1 METFKRHFQKHRRLY
16 FSLLSLLII
25 YKLAFNRFTGQLVV
39 SKILQDSIQGTA
51 SFTVTKFS
59 LLYGITLENLLLKSD
74 SSFEERPVL
83 SVKELDLSYNLPW
96 IFFGRA
102 KLSRIAV
109 VGLQIDLRQKK
120 GEWNLA
126 KLFASSKEEP
136 KREEAPS
143 SPLEE
148 ISTYVPV
155 SAYLG
160 LELKDIFVHVVSDSG
175 ASSYKAGV
183 DGFNLALELDTVR
196 FRKIPLNVRILQI
209 IDVIRFRMN
218 PEKTVRIYFEDDSK
232 SLDQPFRLGLE
243 LSRDDSVPGG
253 LLISKA
259 DIGSDSVPIRVRNQL
274 LAPFG
279 FGLKYQLGYLEKEDK
294 LKLESLELKVNQDV
308 WLSGA
313 GEISGVSSK
322 ERNVQFSIRN
332 SSIRLKP
339 LSDFLSTIPGIPKMV
354 LDGELRLAPIT
365 VSGKDTRL
373 KLSADISAKD
383 LLISTGGKNHRIPEL
398 KLVADS
404 ILHPLTEESPN
415 ASKPIPLLEN
425 LELKEFLVTYNGIQL
440 AATGSIRH
448 GTELDLDLAVQNLN
462 LTDYV
467 KTLNGILGL
476 QMKIGGTFR
485 SLNVNGS
492 VQLAGFR
499 FPMGRGKSS
508 PIPANLDLKSQIQFG
523 KPFVPDLIRLDSLSL
538 VTKGVEGKES
548 LSIASNGT
556 MYLTKGFR
564 MNLPSLVLKT
574 ELDRLTPTLPL
585 SLRESLVPVR
595 NNLGNKITLTGGVDY
610 SIVDGAQSI
619 LGKLLFDLP
628 GIQVRDLKADL
639 DVKIAK
645 DSSISLP
652 RFDLSAFESK
662 FRMDVSGNLRKASKG
677 EEGVFGDLIPDLKGS
692 IVLKSD
698 KTTYLFKGISF
709 EGLFAIQFRLKN
721 SIANGSL
728 VSKNSNFGYANAF
741 CPGEDC
747 KLYQIEGLNAEFPF
761 VHDLSVK
768 TTQNLIDGNKEKFIK
783 TYGRIPVPNLTIKQ
797 IVGTHPSIS
806 GIPFDY
812 VKPRNGQPGLSARID
827 YSENFLKLEY
837 LKVFTL
843 DGLVNGKDILV
854 NVGEG
859 KPEKMEFSAVVQIKD
874 IDLKQLLP
882 PKSRSKI
889 DDGKIKADLNVSGR
903 NLADPIPNINLF
915 FSVFQIGQDFA
926 KSAVNIFT
934 PSNIFT
940 DFIYNSYAVDK
951 IEVELSKGLVYAVIQ
966 FKRSILNTIINL
978 ENSQISQQRMPLA
991 NFLKRARSEIDTYQ

>member
-1 METFKRHFQKHRRLY
+1 METFKRHFQKYKRFY

-25 YKLAFNRFTGQLVV
+25 YKLVFNRFTGQF
-39 SKILQDSIQGTA
+39 ILSGSLQGFIRGTA

-59 LLYGITLENLLLKSD
+59 LLYGISFENVLLKSD

-83 SVKELDLSYNLPW
+83 SVKELEFSYNLPL
-96 IFFGRA
+96 IFLGRA
-102 KLSRIAV
+102 KLSKIAV
-109 VGLQIDLRQKK
+109 IGLRIDLRQKG

-126 KLFASSKEEP
+126 KLF
-136 KREEAPS
+136 PS
-143 SPLEE
+143 SPSSPPEKETLSAPLEE
-148 ISTYVPV
+148 ISTFVPV
-155 SAYLG
+155 SAYFNF
-160 LELKDIFVHVVSDSG
+160 ELKDIFVHVIGESG
-175 ASSYKAGV
+175 NSSYKAGL
-183 DGFNLALELDTVR
+183 DGFNLAFELDTVR
-196 FRKIPLNVRILQI
+196 FRKIPLNVRILRLI
-209 IDVIRFRMN
+209 EVIRFKMN

-243 LSRDDSVPGG
+243 LSRNEGG
-253 LLISKA
+253 VIVSKA
-259 DIGSDSVPIRVRNQL
+259 DIGSDSIPIRIRNRL

-279 FGLKYQLGYLEKEDK
+279 FGLKYEIDYLEKEDK
-294 LKLESLELKVNQDV
+294 LKLKSLEFKVDQDV
-308 WLSGA
+308 WLSGE
-313 GEISGVSSK
+313 GEIAGVSSK
-322 ERNVQFSIRN
+322 ERNVQFAIRK

-339 LSDFLSTIPGIPKMV
+339 LSDFLSTIPGIPKMR

-365 VSGKDTRL
+365 ISGKDTRL
-373 KLSADISAKD
+373 KVAADLSAKD
-383 LLISTGGKNHRIPEL
+383 LLISIGGKNHRIPEL

-415 ASKPIPLLEN
+415 VYKPIPLLEN

-440 AATGSIRH
+440 AATGNVVRGSQV
-448 GTELDLDLAVQNLN
+448 DLDLAVQNLN
-462 LTDYV
+462 LTDYM
-467 KTLNGILGL
+467 KTLDGILGL
-476 QMKIGGTFR
+476 RMKIEGTFH
-485 SLNVNGS
+485 SLNVNGM

-508 PIPANLDLKSQIQFG
+508 PIPINLDLKTRIQFE
-523 KPFVPDLIRLDSLSL
+523 KPFVPNLVRLDSLSL
-538 VTKGVEGKES
+538 STKGAEGRES
-548 LSIASNGT
+548 LMISSVGSL
-556 MYLTKGFR
+556 YLTKGFR
-564 MNLPSLVLKT
+564 MNLTSLMVRT
-574 ELDRLTPTLPL
+574 ELDRLTPTLPF

-595 NNLGNKITLTGGVDY
+595 NNLGNKITLKGEVDY
-610 SIVDGAQSI
+610 SLVDGDQSVS
-619 LGKLLFDLP
+619 GKFLFDLP
-628 GIQVRDLKADL
+628 GIQVRDLKTDL

-645 DSSISLP
+645 NSSISLSK
-652 RFDLSAFESK
+652 FDLSVFESK
-662 FRMDVSGNLRKASKG
+662 FKMDVGGNLRKASKS
-677 EEGVFGDLIPDLKGS
+677 EEGVFGDFIPDLKGN
-692 IVLKSD
+692 IVLKSP
-698 KTTYLFKGISF
+698 KAAYLFKGISF
-709 EGLFAIQFRLKN
+709 EGLFSIQFRLKN
-721 SIANGSL
+721 SIANGNL
-728 VSKNSNFGYANAF
+728 ISKNSNFGYANAF

-768 TTQNLIDGNKEKFIK
+768 TTRNLIDGNKEKFIK
-783 TYGRIPVPNLTIKQ
+783 TYGRIPSPNFTIKQ

-812 VKPRNGQPGLSARID
+812 VKPKNGQPGLSARID

-859 KPEKMEFSAVVQIKD
+859 NPEKMEFSAVLQVKD

-882 PKSRSKI
+882 PKRRSKI

-903 NLADPIPNINLF
+903 NLADPIPNVNLF
-915 FSVFQIGQDFA
+915 FSVFQIGGDFA

-934 PSNIFT
+934 PSNLFT

-966 FKRSILNTIINL
+966 FKRSVLNTIINL

>member
-1 METFKRHFQKHRRLY
+1 M
-16 FSLLSLLII
+16 
-25 YKLAFNRFTGQLVV
+25 
-39 SKILQDSIQGTA
+39 
-51 SFTVTKFS
+51 TKFS
-59 LLYGITLENLLLKSD
+59 LLYGISFENVLLKSD

-83 SVKELDLSYNLPW
+83 SVKELEFSYNLPL
-96 IFFGRA
+96 IFLGRA
-102 KLSRIAV
+102 KLSKIAV
-109 VGLQIDLRQKK
+109 IGLRIDLRQKG

-126 KLFASSKEEP
+126 KLF
-136 KREEAPS
+136 PS
-143 SPLEE
+143 SPSSPPEKETLSAPLEE
-148 ISTYVPV
+148 ISTFVPV
-155 SAYLG
+155 SAYFNF
-160 LELKDIFVHVVSDSG
+160 ELKDIFVHVIGESG
-175 ASSYKAGV
+175 NSSYKAGL
-183 DGFNLALELDTVR
+183 DGFNLAFELDTVR
-196 FRKIPLNVRILQI
+196 FRKIPLNVRILRLI
-209 IDVIRFRMN
+209 EVIRFKMN

-243 LSRDDSVPGG
+243 LSRNEGG
-253 LLISKA
+253 VIVSKA
-259 DIGSDSVPIRVRNQL
+259 DIGSDSIPIRIRNRL

-279 FGLKYQLGYLEKEDK
+279 FGLKYEIDYLEKEDK
-294 LKLESLELKVNQDV
+294 LKLKSLEFKVDQDV
-308 WLSGA
+308 WLSGE
-313 GEISGVSSK
+313 GEIAGVSSK
-322 ERNVQFSIRN
+322 ERNVQFAIRK

-339 LSDFLSTIPGIPKMV
+339 LSDFLSTIPGIPKMR

-365 VSGKDTRL
+365 ISGKDTRL
-373 KLSADISAKD
+373 KVAADLSAKD
-383 LLISTGGKNHRIPEL
+383 LLISIGGKNHRIPEL

-415 ASKPIPLLEN
+415 VYKPIPLLEN

-440 AATGSIRH
+440 AATGNVVRGSQV
-448 GTELDLDLAVQNLN
+448 DLDLAVQNLN
-462 LTDYV
+462 LTDYM
-467 KTLNGILGL
+467 KTLDGILGL
-476 QMKIGGTFR
+476 RMKIEGTFH
-485 SLNVNGS
+485 SLNVNGM

-508 PIPANLDLKSQIQFG
+508 PIPINLDLKTRIQFE
-523 KPFVPDLIRLDSLSL
+523 KPFVPNLVRLDSLSL
-538 VTKGVEGKES
+538 STKGAEGRES
-548 LSIASNGT
+548 LMISSVGSL
-556 MYLTKGFR
+556 YLTKGFR
-564 MNLPSLVLKT
+564 MNLTSLMVRT
-574 ELDRLTPTLPL
+574 ELDRLTPTLPF

-595 NNLGNKITLTGGVDY
+595 NNLGNKITLKGEVDY
-610 SIVDGAQSI
+610 SLVDGDQSVS
-619 LGKLLFDLP
+619 GKFLFDLP
-628 GIQVRDLKADL
+628 GIQVRDLKTDL

-645 DSSISLP
+645 NSSISLSK
-652 RFDLSAFESK
+652 FDLSVFESK
-662 FRMDVSGNLRKASKG
+662 FKMDVGGNLRKASKS
-677 EEGVFGDLIPDLKGS
+677 EEGVFGDFIPDLKGN
-692 IVLKSD
+692 IVLKSP
-698 KTTYLFKGISF
+698 KAAYLFKGISF
-709 EGLFAIQFRLKN
+709 EGLFSIQFRLKN
-721 SIANGSL
+721 SIANGNL
-728 VSKNSNFGYANAF
+728 ISKNSNFGYANAF

-768 TTQNLIDGNKEKFIK
+768 TTRNLIDGNKEKFIK
-783 TYGRIPVPNLTIKQ
+783 TYGRIPSPNFTIKQ

-812 VKPRNGQPGLSARID
+812 VKPKNGQPGLSARID

-859 KPEKMEFSAVVQIKD
+859 NPEKMEFSAVLQVKD

-882 PKSRSKI
+882 PKRRSKI

-903 NLADPIPNINLF
+903 NLADPIPNVNLF
-915 FSVFQIGQDFA
+915 FSVFQIGGDFA

-934 PSNIFT
+934 PSNLFT

-966 FKRSILNTIINL
+966 FKRSVLNTIINL

>member
-1 METFKRHFQKHRRLY
+1 METFKRHFQKYKRFY

-25 YKLAFNRFTGQLVV
+25 YKLVFNRFTGQF
-39 SKILQDSIQGTA
+39 ILNGSLQGFIRGTA

-59 LLYGITLENLLLKSD
+59 LLYGISFENVLLKSD

-83 SVKELDLSYNLPW
+83 SVKELEFSYNLPL
-96 IFFGRA
+96 IFLGRA
-102 KLSRIAV
+102 KLSKIAV
-109 VGLQIDLRQKK
+109 IGLRIDLRQKG

-126 KLFASSKEEP
+126 KLF
-136 KREEAPS
+136 PS
-143 SPLEE
+143 SPSSPPEKETLSAPLEE
-148 ISTYVPV
+148 ISTFAPV
-155 SAYLG
+155 SAYFNF
-160 LELKDIFVHVVSDSG
+160 ELKDIFVHVIGESG
-175 ASSYKAGV
+175 NSSYKAGL
-183 DGFNLALELDTVR
+183 DGFNLAFELDTVR
-196 FRKIPLNVRILQI
+196 FRKIPLNVRILRLI
-209 IDVIRFRMN
+209 EVIRFKMN

-243 LSRDDSVPGG
+243 LSRNEGG
-253 LLISKA
+253 VIVSKA
-259 DIGSDSVPIRVRNQL
+259 DIGSDSIPIRIRNRL

-279 FGLKYQLGYLEKEDK
+279 FGLKYEIDYLEKEDK
-294 LKLESLELKVNQDV
+294 LKLKSLEFKVDQDV
-308 WLSGA
+308 WLSGE
-313 GEISGVSSK
+313 GEIAGVSSK
-322 ERNVQFSIRN
+322 ERNVQFAIRK

-339 LSDFLSTIPGIPKMV
+339 LSDFLSTIPGIPKMR

-365 VSGKDTRL
+365 ISGKDTRL
-373 KLSADISAKD
+373 KVTADLSAKD
-383 LLISTGGKNHRIPEL
+383 LLISIGGKNHRIPEL

-415 ASKPIPLLEN
+415 VYKPIPLLEN

-440 AATGSIRH
+440 AATGNVVRGSQV
-448 GTELDLDLAVQNLN
+448 DLDLAVQNLN
-462 LTDYV
+462 LTDYM
-467 KTLNGILGL
+467 KTLDGILGL
-476 QMKIGGTFR
+476 RMKIEGTFH
-485 SLNVNGS
+485 SLNVNGM

-508 PIPANLDLKSQIQFG
+508 PIPINLDLKTRIQFE
-523 KPFVPDLIRLDSLSL
+523 KPFVPNLVRLDSLSL
-538 VTKGVEGKES
+538 STKGAEGRES
-548 LSIASNGT
+548 LMISSVGSL
-556 MYLTKGFR
+556 YLTKGFR
-564 MNLPSLVLKT
+564 MNLTSLMVRT
-574 ELDRLTPTLPL
+574 ELDRLTPTLPF

-595 NNLGNKITLTGGVDY
+595 NNLGNKITLKGEVDY
-610 SIVDGAQSI
+610 SLVDGDQSVS
-619 LGKLLFDLP
+619 GKFLFDLP
-628 GIQVRDLKADL
+628 GIQVRDLKTDL

-645 DSSISLP
+645 NSSISLSK
-652 RFDLSAFESK
+652 FDLSVFESK
-662 FRMDVSGNLRKASKG
+662 FKMDVGGNLRKASKS
-677 EEGVFGDLIPDLKGS
+677 EEGVFGDFIPDLKGN
-692 IVLKSD
+692 IVLKSP
-698 KTTYLFKGISF
+698 KAAYLFKGISF
-709 EGLFAIQFRLKN
+709 EGLFSIQFRLKN
-721 SIANGSL
+721 SIANGNL
-728 VSKNSNFGYANAF
+728 ISKNSNFGYANAF

-768 TTQNLIDGNKEKFIK
+768 TTRNLIDGNKEKFIK
-783 TYGRIPVPNLTIKQ
+783 TYGRIPSPNFTIKQ

-812 VKPRNGQPGLSARID
+812 VKPKNGQPGLSARID

-859 KPEKMEFSAVVQIKD
+859 NPEKMEFSAVLQVKD

-882 PKSRSKI
+882 PKRRSKI

-903 NLADPIPNINLF
+903 NLADPIPNVNLF
-915 FSVFQIGQDFA
+915 FSVFQIGGDFA

-934 PSNIFT
+934 PSNLFT

-966 FKRSILNTIINL
+966 FKRSVLNTIINL

>member
-16 FSLLSLLII
+16 FFLLSLLFI
-25 YKLAFNRFTGQLVV
+25 YKLIFNRFTGQWIL
-39 SKILQDSIQGTA
+39 SKALEGSIRGSA

-59 LLYGITLENLLLKSD
+59 LLYGIALENLLLKSD
-74 SSFEERPVL
+74 ASFEERPVL
-83 SVKELDLSYNLPW
+83 SAKEIEFSYNLPW
-96 IFFGRA
+96 VFFGRA
-102 KLSRIAV
+102 KLSRVAV
-109 VGLQIDLRQKK
+109 VGLQVDLLQKK

-126 KLFASSKEEP
+126 KLFASSSPAPPQKEEP
-136 KREEAPS
+136 S
-143 SPLEE
+143 FPLEE
-148 ISTYVPV
+148 ISTYIPV

-160 LELKDIFVHVVSDSG
+160 LELKDIFVHVSSESG
-175 ASSYKAGV
+175 ASSYKAGI
-183 DGFNLALELDTVR
+183 DGFNLGLELDTVR
-196 FRKIPLNVRILQI
+196 FRKIPLDVRILRLV
-209 IDVIRFRMN
+209 DAVRFKMN
-218 PEKTVRIYFEDDSK
+218 LEKTVRVYFEDNSK

-243 LSRDDSVPGG
+243 LSRDDSIPGG
-253 LLISKA
+253 MLVSKA

-294 LKLESLELKVNQDV
+294 LKLDRLELKVNQDV

-313 GEISGVSSK
+313 GEIAGVSSK
-322 ERNVQFSIRN
+322 ERNVQFSISK

-339 LSDFLSTIPGIPKMV
+339 LSDFLSTIPGIPKMQ

-365 VSGKDTRL
+365 ISGKDTRL
-373 KLSADISAKD
+373 KVSADLSAKD
-383 LLISTGGKNHRIPEL
+383 LFVSIGGKNHRIPEL
-398 KLVADS
+398 KIVADS

-415 ASKPIPLLEN
+415 AGKPLPILEN
-425 LELKEFLVTYNGIQL
+425 LELKEFLVTYNGIGL
-440 AATGSIRH
+440 AATGSITR
-448 GTELDLDLAVQNLN
+448 GSQVDLDLAVQNLN

-476 QMKIGGTFR
+476 QMKIGGTFH
-485 SLNVNGS
+485 SLNVNGA

-499 FPMGRGKSS
+499 FPMGRGKSA
-508 PIPANLDLKSQIQFG
+508 PIPVNLDLKSQIQFG
-523 KPFVPDLIRLDSLSL
+523 KPFVPDVVRLDSLSL
-538 VTKGVEGKES
+538 ITKGTEGKES
-548 LSIASNGT
+548 LSIVTQGNLF
-556 MYLTKGFR
+556 LTKGFR
-564 MNLPSLVLKT
+564 MNLASLVLKT

-595 NNLGNKITLTGGVDY
+595 NNLGNKITLTGAVDY

-619 LGKLLFDLP
+619 FGKLLFDLP

-639 DVKIAK
+639 DVRIAK
-645 DSSISLP
+645 DSSIALQK
-652 RFDLSAFESK
+652 FDLTAFESK
-662 FRMDVSGNLRKASKG
+662 FRMEVAGNLRAASKN
-677 EEGVFGDLIPDLKGS
+677 EEGVFGNLIPDLKGS
-692 IVLKSD
+692 IVLKSE
-698 KTTYLFKGISF
+698 KIAYLFKGISF

-721 SIANGSL
+721 AIANGSL
-728 VSKNSNFGYANAF
+728 LSKNSNFGYANAF
-741 CPGEDC
+741 CPGEEC

-761 VHDLSVK
+761 VHDLSLK
-768 TTQNLIDGNKEKFIK
+768 TTQNLIEGNKEKFIK

-812 VKPRNGQPGLSARID
+812 VKPKNGQPGLSARID

>member
-1 METFKRHFQKHRRLY
+1 METFKRHFRKYKRFY
-16 FSLLSLLII
+16 FSLLSILII
-25 YKLAFNRFTGQLVV
+25 YKLVFNRYTGQFVLTKV
-39 SKILQDSIQGTA
+39 LHGFLRGTA

-59 LLYGITLENLLLKSD
+59 LLYGISFENVILKSD

-83 SVKELDLSYNLPW
+83 SVKELELSYNLPW
-96 IFFGRA
+96 VFLGRA

-109 VGLQIDLRQKK
+109 VGLRIDLRQKG

-126 KLFASSKEEP
+126 KLFPSSSSPPAKEETLS
-136 KREEAPS
+136 APS
-143 SPLEE
+143 EE
-148 ISTYVPV
+148 ISTYLPI
-155 SAYLG
+155 SAYLN
-160 LELKDIFVHVVSDSG
+160 LELKDIFVHVVSESG
-175 ASSYKAGV
+175 SSSYKAGL
-183 DGFNLALELDTVR
+183 DGFNLAFELDTVR
-196 FRKIPLNVRILQI
+196 FRKIPLNVRILQL

-243 LSRDDSVPGG
+243 LTRDPGG
-253 LLISKA
+253 IFVSKA
-259 DIGSDSVPIRVRNQL
+259 DIGSDSIPIRVRNRL

-279 FGLKYQLGYLEKEDK
+279 FGLKYEIGYLEKEDK
-294 LKLESLELKVNQDV
+294 LKLTALELKIDRDV

-313 GEISGVSSK
+313 GEITGVSSK
-322 ERNVQFSIRN
+322 ERNVGFAIRK

-339 LSDFLSTIPGIPKMV
+339 LSDFLSGIPGIPKMK
-354 LDGELRLAPIT
+354 LDGELSLAPIT
-365 VSGKDTRL
+365 ISGKDTRL
-373 KLSADISAKD
+373 KVAADISAKD
-383 LLISTGGKNHRIPEL
+383 LLISIGGKNHRIPEL

-404 ILHPLTEESPN
+404 VLHPFTQETPN

-425 LELKEFLVTYNGIQL
+425 LELKEFLVSYNGMQL
-440 AATGSIRH
+440 AATGNVVRGSQV
-448 GTELDLDLAVQNLN
+448 DLDLAVQNLN
-462 LTDYV
+462 LSDYV
-467 KTLNGILGL
+467 KTLNGVLGL
-476 QMKIGGTFR
+476 RMKVGGIFH
-485 SLNVNGS
+485 SLNVNGN

-508 PIPANLDLKSQIQFG
+508 PIPVNLDLKSRIQFS
-523 KPFVPDLIRLDSLSL
+523 KPFVPDSVRLDSLSL
-538 VTKGVEGKES
+538 STKGAEGKES
-548 LSIASNGT
+548 LLISSEGIL
-556 MYLTKGFR
+556 YLTKGFR
-564 MNLPSLVLKT
+564 MNLNSLVVKT
-574 ELDRLTPTLPL
+574 ELDRLTPTLPF

-595 NNLGNKITLTGGVDY
+595 NNLGNQIALNGGLDY
-610 SIVDGAQSI
+610 SLIEGAQSVS
-619 LGKLLFDLP
+619 GKLLFDLP
-628 GIQVRDLKADL
+628 GIQIRDLRMDL
-639 DVKIAK
+639 NLKIEK
-645 DSSISLP
+645 DSSITLSN
-652 RFDLSAFESK
+652 FDLTAFQSK
-662 FRMDVSGNLRKASKG
+662 FRMTTSGVLKKASKN

-692 IVLKSD
+692 VSLGSEKPA
-698 KTTYLFKGISF
+698 YLFKGISF
-709 EGLFAIQFRLKN
+709 EGSFAIGFRIKN
-721 SIANGSL
+721 SIASGSF
-728 VSKNSNFGYANAF
+728 VSKNSNFGYTNEF

-761 VHDLSVK
+761 VHDLSLK
-768 TTQNLIDGNKEKFIK
+768 TTQNLIDGNKEKFIR
-783 TYGRIPVPNLTIKQ
+783 TYGRISPPNFTIRQ

-812 VKPRNGQPGLSARID
+812 VKPKNGQPGLSARID

-843 DGLVNGKDILV
+843 NGLVNGKDILV

-859 KPEKMEFSAVVQIKD
+859 KPEKMEFSAVVQVKD

-882 PKSRSKI
+882 PKTRSKI
-889 DDGKIKADLNVSGR
+889 ADGKIKADLNVSGR
-903 NLADPIPNINLF
+903 NLADPIPNVNLF

-934 PSNIFT
+934 PSNVFT

-966 FKRSILNTIINL
+966 FKRSVLNTIVNL

>member
-1 METFKRHFQKHRRLY
+1 METFKRHFQKYRRFY

-25 YKLAFNRFTGQLVV
+25 YKLVFNRFTGQF
-39 SKILQDSIQGTA
+39 ILSRSLQGFIRGSA

-59 LLYGITLENLLLKSD
+59 LLYGISFENVLLKSD

-83 SVKELDLSYNLPW
+83 SVKELELSYNLPL
-96 IFFGRA
+96 IFLGRV
-102 KLSRIAV
+102 KLSKIAV
-109 VGLQIDLRQKK
+109 IGLRIDLRQKG

-126 KLFASSKEEP
+126 KLF
-136 KREEAPS
+136 PS
-143 SPLEE
+143 SPSSPPEKETLSAPLEE
-148 ISTYVPV
+148 ISTFVPV
-155 SAYLG
+155 SAYFNF
-160 LELKDIFVHVVSDSG
+160 ELKDIFVHVIGESG
-175 ASSYKAGV
+175 NSSYKAGL
-183 DGFNLALELDTVR
+183 DGFNLAFELDTVR
-196 FRKIPLNVRILQI
+196 FRKIPLNVRILRLI
-209 IDVIRFRMN
+209 EVIRFKMN

-243 LSRDDSVPGG
+243 LSRNEGG
-253 LLISKA
+253 VIVSKA
-259 DIGSDSVPIRVRNQL
+259 DIGSDSIPIRIRNRL

-279 FGLKYQLGYLEKEDK
+279 FGLKYEIDYLEKEDK
-294 LKLESLELKVNQDV
+294 LKLKSLEFKVDQDV
-308 WLSGA
+308 WLSGE
-313 GEISGVSSK
+313 GEIAGVSSK
-322 ERNVQFSIRN
+322 ERNVQFAIRK

-339 LSDFLSTIPGIPKMV
+339 LSDFLSTIPGIPKMR

-365 VSGKDTRL
+365 ISGKDTRL
-373 KLSADISAKD
+373 KVTADLSAKD
-383 LLISTGGKNHRIPEL
+383 LLISIGGKNHRIPEL

-415 ASKPIPLLEN
+415 VYKPIPLLEN

-440 AATGSIRH
+440 AATGNVVRGSQV
-448 GTELDLDLAVQNLN
+448 DLDLAVQNLN
-462 LTDYV
+462 LTDYM
-467 KTLNGILGL
+467 KTLDGILGL
-476 QMKIGGTFR
+476 RMKIEGTFH
-485 SLNVNGS
+485 SLNVNGM

-508 PIPANLDLKSQIQFG
+508 PIPINLDLKTRIQFE
-523 KPFVPDLIRLDSLSL
+523 KPFVPNLVRLDSLSL
-538 VTKGVEGKES
+538 STKGAEGRES
-548 LSIASNGT
+548 LMISSVGSL
-556 MYLTKGFR
+556 YLTKGFR
-564 MNLPSLVLKT
+564 MNLTSLMVRT
-574 ELDRLTPTLPL
+574 ELDRLTPTLPF

-595 NNLGNKITLTGGVDY
+595 NNLGNKITLKGEVDY
-610 SIVDGAQSI
+610 SLVDGDQSVS
-619 LGKLLFDLP
+619 GKFLFDLP
-628 GIQVRDLKADL
+628 GIQVRDLKTDL

-645 DSSISLP
+645 NSSISLSK
-652 RFDLSAFESK
+652 FDLSVFESK
-662 FRMDVSGNLRKASKG
+662 FKMDVGGNLRKASKS
-677 EEGVFGDLIPDLKGS
+677 EEGVFGDFIPDLKGN
-692 IVLKSD
+692 IVLKSP
-698 KTTYLFKGISF
+698 KAAYLFKGISF
-709 EGLFAIQFRLKN
+709 EGLFSIQFRLKN
-721 SIANGSL
+721 SIANGNL
-728 VSKNSNFGYANAF
+728 ISKNSNFGYANAF

-768 TTQNLIDGNKEKFIK
+768 TTRNLIDGNKEKFIK
-783 TYGRIPVPNLTIKQ
+783 TYGRIPSPNFTIKQ

-812 VKPRNGQPGLSARID
+812 VKPKNGQPGLSARID

-859 KPEKMEFSAVVQIKD
+859 NPEKMEFSAVLQVKD

-882 PKSRSKI
+882 PKRRSKI

-903 NLADPIPNINLF
+903 NLADPIPNVNLF
-915 FSVFQIGQDFA
+915 FSVFQIGGDFA

-934 PSNIFT
+934 PSNLFT

-966 FKRSILNTIINL
+966 FKRSVLNTIINL

>member
-1 METFKRHFQKHRRLY
+1 METFKRHFQKYKRFY

-25 YKLAFNRFTGQLVV
+25 YKLVFNRFTGQFIL
-39 SKILQDSIQGTA
+39 SKSLQGFIRGTA

-59 LLYGITLENLLLKSD
+59 LFYGISFKNVLLKTE
-74 SSFEERPVL
+74 FEERPVL
-83 SVKELDLSYNLPW
+83 SVRELELSYNLPW
-96 IFFGRA
+96 IFLGRV
-102 KLSRIAV
+102 KLSKIAV
-109 VGLQIDLRQKK
+109 IGLRMDLRQEG

-126 KLFASSKEEP
+126 KLFPSSPSPKEETLS
-136 KREEAPS
+136 A
-143 SPLEE
+143 PLEE
-148 ISTYVPV
+148 IFTFVPI
-155 SAYLG
+155 SAYLNF
-160 LELKDIFVHVVSDSG
+160 ELKDIFVHVVSESG
-175 ASSYKAGV
+175 RSSYKAGL
-183 DGFNLALELDTVR
+183 DGFNLAFELDTVR
-196 FRKIPLNVRILQI
+196 FRKIPLNVRILRL

-243 LSRDDSVPGG
+243 LSRNAGG
-253 LLISKA
+253 VIVSKA
-259 DIGSDSVPIRVRNQL
+259 NIGSDSIPIRVRNRL

-279 FGLKYQLGYLEKEDK
+279 FGFKYEIGYLEKEDK
-294 LKLESLELKVNQDV
+294 LKLESLEFKVDRDV
-308 WLSGA
+308 WLSGE
-313 GEISGVSSK
+313 GEITGVSS
-322 ERNVQFSIRN
+322 EGRNVQFAIRK

-339 LSDFLSTIPGIPKMV
+339 LSDFLSTIPGIPKMR

-365 VSGKDTRL
+365 ISGKNTRL
-373 KLSADISAKD
+373 KVTADLSAKD
-383 LLISTGGKNHRIPEL
+383 LLISLNGKNHRIPEL

-415 ASKPIPLLEN
+415 VNKPIPVLEN
-425 LELKEFLVTYNGIQL
+425 LELKELLVTYNGIRL
-440 AATGSIRH
+440 AATGNVVRGSQV
-448 GTELDLDLAVQNLN
+448 DLDLAVQNLN
-462 LTDYV
+462 LADYM
-467 KTLNGILGL
+467 KTLDGILGL
-476 QMKIGGTFR
+476 RMKVGGTFH
-485 SLNVNGS
+485 SLNVNGT
-492 VQLAGFR
+492 VQLTGFR

-508 PIPANLDLKSQIQFG
+508 SIPVGLDLKTRIQFG
-523 KPFVPDLIRLDSLSL
+523 KPFVPDSVRLDSISLS
-538 VTKGVEGKES
+538 TKGAEGKES
-548 LSIASNGT
+548 LAISSTGNL
-556 MYLTKGFR
+556 YLTKGFR
-564 MNLPSLVLKT
+564 MNLTSFTIQT
-574 ELDRLTPTLPL
+574 ELDRLTPTLPF

-595 NNLGNKITLTGGVDY
+595 NNLGNKIVLKGEVDY
-610 SIVDGAQSI
+610 SLADGDQSVS
-619 LGKLLFDLP
+619 GKFLFDLP
-628 GIQVRDLKADL
+628 GIQVRDLTTDL
-639 DVKIAK
+639 SVKIAK
-645 DSSISLP
+645 DSSITLS

-662 FRMDVSGNLRKASKG
+662 FKMDVDGNLRKASKS
-677 EEGVFGDLIPDLKGS
+677 EEGVLGDLIPDLKGNIILRS
-692 IVLKSD
+692 PKAA
-698 KTTYLFKGISF
+698 YLFKGISF
-709 EGLFAIQFRLKN
+709 EGLFAIRFRLKN
-721 SIANGSL
+721 SIANGNL
-728 VSKNSNFGYANAF
+728 ISKNSNFGYANAF

-747 KLYQIEGLNAEFPF
+747 KLYQVEGLNAEFSF

-768 TTQNLIDGNKEKFIK
+768 TTRNLIDGNKEKFIK
-783 TYGRIPVPNLTIKQ
+783 TYGRIPPPNFTIRQ

-812 VKPRNGQPGLSARID
+812 VKPKNGQPGLSARID

-859 KPEKMEFSAVVQIKD
+859 NPEKMEFGAVLQVKD

-882 PKSRSKI
+882 PKRRSKI

-915 FSVFQIGQDFA
+915 FSVFQIGGDFA

-934 PSNIFT
+934 PSNLFT

-966 FKRSILNTIINL
+966 FKRSVLNTIINL

>member
-1 METFKRHFQKHRRLY
+1 METFKRHFQKYKRFY

-25 YKLAFNRFTGQLVV
+25 YKLVFNRFTGQF
-39 SKILQDSIQGTA
+39 ILSGSLQGFIRGTA

-59 LLYGITLENLLLKSD
+59 LLYGISFENVLLKSD

-83 SVKELDLSYNLPW
+83 SVKELEFSYNLPL
-96 IFFGRA
+96 IFLGRA
-102 KLSRIAV
+102 KLSKIAV
-109 VGLQIDLRQKK
+109 IGLRIDLRQKG

-126 KLFASSKEEP
+126 KLF
-136 KREEAPS
+136 PS
-143 SPLEE
+143 SPSSPPEKETLSAPLEE
-148 ISTYVPV
+148 ISTFVPV
-155 SAYLG
+155 SAYFNF
-160 LELKDIFVHVVSDSG
+160 ELKDIFVHVIGESG
-175 ASSYKAGV
+175 NSSYKAGL
-183 DGFNLALELDTVR
+183 DGFNLAFELDTVR
-196 FRKIPLNVRILQI
+196 FRKIPLNVRILRLI
-209 IDVIRFRMN
+209 EVIRFKMN

-243 LSRDDSVPGG
+243 LSRNEGG
-253 LLISKA
+253 VIVSKA
-259 DIGSDSVPIRVRNQL
+259 DIGSDSIPIRIRNRL

-279 FGLKYQLGYLEKEDK
+279 FGLKYEIDYLEKEDK
-294 LKLESLELKVNQDV
+294 LKLKSLEFKVDQDV
-308 WLSGA
+308 WLSGE
-313 GEISGVSSK
+313 GEIAGVSSK
-322 ERNVQFSIRN
+322 ERNVQFAIRK

-339 LSDFLSTIPGIPKMV
+339 LSDFLSTIPGIPKMR

-365 VSGKDTRL
+365 ISGKDTRL
-373 KLSADISAKD
+373 KVAADLSAKD
-383 LLISTGGKNHRIPEL
+383 LLISIGGKNHRIPEL

-415 ASKPIPLLEN
+415 VYKPIPLLEN

-440 AATGSIRH
+440 AATGNVVRGSQV
-448 GTELDLDLAVQNLN
+448 DLDLAVQNLN
-462 LTDYV
+462 LTDYM
-467 KTLNGILGL
+467 KTLDGILGL
-476 QMKIGGTFR
+476 RMKIEGTFH
-485 SLNVNGS
+485 SLNVNGM

-508 PIPANLDLKSQIQFG
+508 PIPINLDLKTRIQFE
-523 KPFVPDLIRLDSLSL
+523 KPFVPNLVRLDSLSL
-538 VTKGVEGKES
+538 STKGAEGRES
-548 LSIASNGT
+548 LMISSVGSL
-556 MYLTKGFR
+556 YLTKGFR
-564 MNLPSLVLKT
+564 MNLTSLMVRT
-574 ELDRLTPTLPL
+574 ELDRLTPTLPF

-595 NNLGNKITLTGGVDY
+595 NNLGNKITLKGEVDY
-610 SIVDGAQSI
+610 SLVDGDQSVS
-619 LGKLLFDLP
+619 GKFLFDLP
-628 GIQVRDLKADL
+628 GIQVRDLKTDL

-645 DSSISLP
+645 DSSISLSK
-652 RFDLSAFESK
+652 FDLSVFESK
-662 FRMDVSGNLRKASKG
+662 FKMDVGGNLRKASKS
-677 EEGVFGDLIPDLKGS
+677 EEGVFGDFIPDLKGN
-692 IVLKSD
+692 IVLKSP
-698 KTTYLFKGISF
+698 KAAYLFKGISF
-709 EGLFAIQFRLKN
+709 EGLFSIQFRLKN
-721 SIANGSL
+721 SIANGNL
-728 VSKNSNFGYANAF
+728 ISKNSNFGYANAF

-768 TTQNLIDGNKEKFIK
+768 TTRNLIDGNKEKFIK
-783 TYGRIPVPNLTIKQ
+783 TYGRIPSPNFTIKQ

-812 VKPRNGQPGLSARID
+812 VKPKNGQPGLSARID

-859 KPEKMEFSAVVQIKD
+859 NPEKMEFSAVLQVKD

-882 PKSRSKI
+882 PKRRSKI

-903 NLADPIPNINLF
+903 NLADPIPNVNLF
-915 FSVFQIGQDFA
+915 FSVFQIGGDFA

-934 PSNIFT
+934 PSNLFT

-966 FKRSILNTIINL
+966 FKRSVLNTIINL